1 MATLSTSLSALLSTL
16 YPRRTPMT
24 ATTLA
29 PLRPLV
35 GDFNSIVCFKA
46 VIVGVED
53 TLGPDGAAVVFIRA
67 GKVRGRDLAT
77 ELGVA
82 GSSASVP
89 IEQLATLLNAAIGK
103 DGTCLAAVTKSY
115 REGENIVIETQ
126 DTVCSAGEPL
136 GSERKCTF
144 TLGAV
149 WGALEAITGEM
160 YLGEHTDSVL
170 RGGTSDKFVFSPF

>member
-1 MATLSTSLSALLSTL
+1 
-16 YPRRTPMT
+16 MT
-24 ATTLA
+24 AAAT
-29 PLRPLV
+29 PQLRPHL
-35 GDFNSIVCFKA
+35 GDFNSVVCFKA

-53 TLGPDGAAVVFIRA
+53 TLGPDGAAVVFTRA

-82 GSSASVP
+82 GRNVP
-89 IEQLATLLNAAIGK
+89 VEQIAPLLDAAIGR
-103 DGTCLAAVTKSY
+103 DGTCLAAVTRSY

-136 GSERKCTF
+136 GSDRKCTF

-149 WGALEAITGEM
+149 WGALEAIIGEM
-160 YLGEHTDSVL
+160 YLGEHTESVL
-170 RGGTSDKFVFSPF
+170 RGGTCDKFVFSPL